1 MAIISV
7 DYDGIIIADGNW
19 PHSGET
25 IPDAVESINR
35 LHNSGFCIIINSC
48 RIGTAEEAMIQTLKQ
63 LGIKHCRVNENCPER
78 IKRYET
84 DTRKISADL
93 YIDDLSVFNPLKYLS
108 WPDLT
113 DHIIRRFEGPQKR
126 DCDKAWHIGFLFTF
140 ANASHDLVTSTN
152 EPNERK
158 TVTT

>member
-1 MAIISV
+1 MTIISV
-7 DYDGIIIADGNW
+7 DYDGIIVADGNW
-19 PHSGET
+19 PNPGEV

-35 LHNSGFCIIINSC
+35 LHDSGFCIIINSC
-48 RIGTAEEAMIQTLKQ
+48 RIGKAEENLIENLKQ

-93 YIDDLSVFNPLKYLS
+93 YIDDRSVFNPLKHMS

-126 DCDKAWHIGFLFTF
+126 DCDKTGAHEFLMY
-140 ANASHDLVTSTN
+140 NAFLKLLKKSEL
-152 EPNERK
+152 
-158 TVTT
+158 

>member
-1 MAIISV
+1 MTVISV
-7 DYDGIIIADGNW
+7 DYDGIIVGDNSW
-19 PHSGET
+19 PEPGQI

-35 LHNSGFCIIINSC
+35 LHGSGFCIIINSC
-48 RIGTAEEAMIQTLKQ
+48 RVGMAEEVMIQNLKQ
-63 LGIKHCRVNENCPER
+63 HGIKHCRVNENCPER

-93 YIDDLSVFNPLKYLS
+93 YIDDRSVFNPLKHLS

-126 DCDKAWHIGFLFTF
+126 DCNHTGAHGFMEG
-140 ANASHDLVTSTN
+140 A
-152 EPNERK
+152 
-158 TVTT
+158 